1 MKKILI
7 KRFYYDAENIC
18 TIKLETSYGHFLQ
31 YLGWN
36 KESRTMV
43 TKQSSISSAQ
53 KGRKF
58 EKRKAIIPA
67 YLM

>member
-43 TKQSSISSAQ
+43 TKPLSISSAL
-53 KGRKF
+53 
-58 EKRKAIIPA
+58 KR
-67 YLM
+67 